1 MVTFFRRRERKLLA
15 RRATPGLRPQ
25 PRHSANY
32 QNNSFQ
38 RFPHKP
44 QTLENSQVAI
54 LCLSATATATA
65 AACAC
70 CVPSRGPTGRCL
82 RIPVGC
88 LQSAEA
94 GIRPGG
100 RPPFLCATRKEAP
113 IRAPQSATPSR
124 CEGAN
129 LRRGACGVRRG
140 THCALRAPFGQP
152 RRVSAR
158 SGRVLRHTRHPA
170 NTPPQ
175 AQPEGGVKPPTGH
188 RCARPRGVQALRAA
202 QAKPSRAQ

>member
-1 MVTFFRRRERKLLA
+1 MRRDAVCRVALSLVTFFRRGERKLLA
-15 RRATPGLRPQ
+15 CRATPGLRTQ

-54 LCLSATATATA
+54 LCLSATATA

-82 RIPVGC
+82 RIRVGY

-124 CEGAN
+124 CEGVN
-129 LRRGACGVRRG
+129 LRRGAYGVRRG
-140 THCALRAPFGQP
+140 THCAPTALRSDNHGESVDEAGVSFGTPATPQTP
-152 RRVSAR
+152 RRRR
-158 SGRVLRHTRHPA
+158 S
-170 NTPPQ
+170 Q
-175 AQPEGGVKPPTGH
+175 KGG
-188 RCARPRGVQALRAA
+188 
-202 QAKPSRAQ
+202 